1 MISETLRTMT
11 RRSVPVVL
19 LAALPL
25 LGACDETTP
34 TGNDGIADDTR
45 VSIYLTDAP
54 GDVDSV
60 WVQVDDVV
68 LVGDEEQVSLLD
80 EPTELL
86 NVTALQDSATALV
99 EDREIE
105 PGTYGQL
112 RFIIGGAVLQTID
125 EQVYTSNAEHP
136 HDLEST
142 GTLHCPSCAQT
153 GIKVVL
159 RGATF
164 EEGDHGVLIDFDV
177 TQSFGHQAG
186 RSGRWIMHPVIHA
199 SVTEPDAEPGE
210 AFGTIVGTVALDEEV
225 EIPECAG
232 SERTLEEFVPL
243 AVATTLTDDEDDPI
257 QRSGTTDDEGDFE
270 IEVLEAD
277 TYTLGYLDETSF
289 EDASLVWQADV
300 DPAEATIEEE
310 GDEVAG
316 VVYTVTDVSCEVPED
331 DEA

>member
-1 MISETLRTMT
+1 MIADTLRTT
-11 RRSVPVVL
+11 ARRGACVAL

-34 TGNDGIADDTR
+34 TGNDGLSDETR
-45 VSIYLTDAP
+45 VSVYLTDAP

-68 LVGDEEQVSLLD
+68 LVGDEGQVSLLD

-99 EDREIE
+99 EGQEIE

-112 RFIIGGAVLQTID
+112 RFIIGGAVLQTTD
-125 EQVYTSNAEHP
+125 EEVYTSNAEHP

-199 SVTEPDAEPGE
+199 SVTEGDPDE
-210 AFGTIVGTVALDEEV
+210 AFGTIVGTVALDEGV
-225 EIPECAG
+225 EIPECGG

-257 QRSGTTDDEGDFE
+257 QRSGTTDEEGAFE

-277 TYTLGYLDETSF
+277 TYTLGYVGETSF

-310 GDEVAG
+310 GDEVSG
-316 VVYTVTDVSCEVPED
+316 VSYTVTGVTCEAPED
-331 DEA
+331 EA